1 MTARYVLGLNQ
12 YTHSASACLVDEA
25 GELVFAL
32 AKERVTRKKHDGGDN
47 AEVIEA
53 VLRGAGVQSDQIAL
67 CVANNHLFRIPPFE
81 KTLPWAVAMNQHPST
96 YTSPSNLLP
105 GVRKHELSHHLA
117 HAWSVLAHAPF
128 DRGLIVVADGI
139 GSTYADVHRLSSESA
154 LGDYTSDA
162 DLPHHPDFRR
172 WPQDMD
178 QQLNEENATF
188 REAESVYL
196 FDGGQMQ
203 SLWKRWIRELS
214 PVFLYNYGFENQ
226 ESLGAVYSR
235 VSSHV
240 FGDWNACGKIM
251 GMAPWA
257 GRWQVGEQGLQA
269 ESSFAAMDTGSGS
282 DSHFA
287 SSSSI
292 LTGPLEQLQV
302 DWDRLRNEAAPNQW
316 EDRNNRPAYA
326 QLSADVQHDLEE
338 VMLEFLKRL
347 REQTGER
354 NLCLVGG
361 VALNSTMNGR
371 IAREAGFDQVYLP
384 PWPGD
389 DGIAVGC
396 AQFGRAL
403 LAENST
409 SNPSQPSAPTT
420 KPRVTPY
427 LGGSAPTDDI
437 EDALHA
443 ASAWIDV
450 GPGNVDAAADAIAAG
465 KVIGW
470 FQGRSEFGPR
480 ALGNRSILA
489 TPADADMVE
498 RINAMIKKRESF
510 RPFAPTVLAEH
521 AADWFENVTPSPYMS
536 LTVQTHEHQRQ
547 RIPAV
552 VHVDGTARIQ
562 TLERDH
568 NPLYHDLVS
577 AFHQR
582 SGLPMV
588 LNTSFNIKGEP
599 IVETA
604 DDAVRHFLDSD
615 LDLLFLGEHCIQ
627 KRPFPSD
634 DELAELRPVAHA
646 GFTAQ
651 MLSNAEGEAMQ
662 VNLMAHGQ
670 NWEADQLELGVLEAC
685 TGESTI
691 ADLLIDF
698 EAEFEVDPADVLRCL
713 KAGFQRRLL
722 HFEA

>member
-1 MTARYVLGLNQ
+1 MSARYVLGLNQ
-12 YTHSASACLVDEA
+12 YTHSAAACLIDER

-53 VLRGAGVQSDQIAL
+53 VVQGAGIPREQIAL

-81 KTLPWAVAMNQHPST
+81 QTLPWAVALNQHPSN
-96 YTSPSNLLP
+96 YVSPWNLLP
-105 GVRKHELSHHLA
+105 DVRRHELSHHLA
-117 HAWSVLAHAPF
+117 HAWSVLATAPF
-128 DRGLIVVADGI
+128 DTGLIVVADGI
-139 GSTYADVHRLSSESA
+139 GSTFADVHRMSTGSEMGA
-154 LGDYTSDA
+154 YTSDA
-162 DLPHHPDFRR
+162 DLPQHADFQR
-172 WPQDMD
+172 WPADLDAQL
-178 QQLNEENATF
+178 QQQNATF
-188 REAESVYL
+188 REAESVYR
-196 FDGGQMQ
+196 FEGGQLQ
-203 SLWKRWIRELS
+203 SLWKRWIREHT

-257 GRWQVGEQGLQA
+257 PHWRPSGDAA
-269 ESSFAAMDTGSGS
+269 EGSGAA
-282 DSHFA
+282 DWQPQPVM
-287 SSSSI
+287 
-292 LTGPLEQLQV
+292 TGPLERLTVNWQ
-302 DWDRLRNEAAPNQW
+302 RLRQEPAPNQW
-316 EDRNNRPAYA
+316 QEHEHRPAYA
-326 QLSADVQHDLEE
+326 RLSADVQRDLEE
-338 VMLEFLKRL
+338 VMLEFLSRL
-347 REQTGER
+347 QKQTGER

-371 IAREAGFDQVYLP
+371 IIREAGFDQVYIP

-396 AQFGRAL
+396 AQFGHAL
-403 LAENST
+403 LQAESDAT
-409 SNPSQPSAPTT
+409 ATATANPSATPNPPAANTSRRQY
-420 KPRVTPY
+420 VGPY
-427 LGGSAPTDDI
+427 LGGSAEQSDI
-437 EDALHA
+437 DDALKQA
-443 ASAWIDV
+443 KPWIEV
-450 GPGNVDAAADAIAAG
+450 GDGGVHAAADAIAAG
-465 KVIGW
+465 QVIGW

-489 TPADADMVE
+489 TPADGDMID

-521 AADWFENVTPSPYMS
+521 AADWFADVAPSPFMS
-536 LTVQTHEHQRQ
+536 LTVPTHEHQRQ

-562 TLERDH
+562 TLEREH

-604 DDAVRHFLDSD
+604 DDALRHFLDSD
-615 LDLLFLGEHCIQ
+615 LDLLFLGDLCIR
-627 KRPFPSD
+627 KRPFPSH
-634 DELAELRPVAHA
+634 EKLAELHPVAHP

-662 VNLMAHGQ
+662 IHLMAHGQ

-685 TGESTI
+685 TGESTA
-691 ADLLIDF
+691 ADLLNDF
-698 EAEFEVDPADVLRCL
+698 ETEFDVDPADVLRCL
-713 KAGFQRRLL
+713 QLGYQRRLIQ
-722 HFEA
+722 FRP

>member
-1 MTARYVLGLNQ
+1 MRYVLGLNQ
-12 YTHSASACLVDEA
+12 YTHSAAACLVDER
-25 GELVFAL
+25 GQLLYAL

-47 AEVIEA
+47 AQVVEEL
-53 VLRGAGVQSDQIAL
+53 LRGAGVEREQIAL

-81 KTLPWAVAMNQHPST
+81 QKLPWAVALNQHPSS
-96 YTSPSNLLP
+96 YISPWNLLP
-105 GVRKHELSHHLA
+105 GVRRHELSHHLA
-117 HAWSVLAHAPF
+117 HAWSVMATAPF

-139 GSTYADVHRLSSESA
+139 GSTYADVHRLSTDSEMGAFS
-154 LGDYTSDA
+154 SDA
-162 DLPHHPDFRR
+162 DLPHHANFKR
-172 WPQDMD
+172 WPADLDAQLKD
-178 QQLNEENATF
+178 QNATF
-188 REAESVYL
+188 REGESVYL
-196 FDGGQMQ
+196 FDGLELQ
-203 SLWKRWIRELS
+203 SLWKRWIREHS

-226 ESLGAVYSR
+226 ESLGALYSR

-257 GRWQVGEQGLQA
+257 GRWQA
-269 ESSFAAMDTGSGS
+269 NESENPAGRPS
-282 DSHFA
+282 DGRMPVM
-287 SSSSI
+287 
-292 LTGPLEQLQV
+292 TGPLEELQV
-302 DWDRLRNEAAPNQW
+302 DWQRLRNEPAPNQW
-316 EDRNNRPAYA
+316 EERQHRAAYA
-326 QLSADVQHDLEE
+326 QLSADVQHDLED

-396 AQFGRAL
+396 AQFGQAL
-403 LAENST
+403 LQAESG
-409 SNPSQPSAPTT
+409 SQGSLQEISDA
-420 KPRVTPY
+420 PY
-427 LGGSAPTDDI
+427 LGGSASEDDI
-437 EDALHA
+437 DEALHGA
-443 ASAWIDV
+443 ASWIDISEGGV
-450 GPGNVDAAADAIAAG
+450 EAAADAIATG

-489 TPADADMVE
+489 TPADGDMVD

-521 AADWFENVTPSPYMS
+521 AADWFEDVTPSPFMS

-562 TLERDH
+562 TLQREH
-568 NPLYHDLVS
+568 NPLYHDLVC

-599 IVETA
+599 IVESA

-615 LDLLFLGEHCIQ
+615 LDLLFIGDRCVQ
-627 KRPFPSD
+627 KRPFPSG
-634 DELAELRPVAHA
+634 DELLQLHPVAHPS
-646 GFTAQ
+646 FTAQ

-662 VNLMAHGQ
+662 VHLMAHGQ

-685 TGESTI
+685 TGESSV
-691 ADLLIDF
+691 ADLLNDF
-698 EAEFEVDPADVLRCL
+698 EAEFEVEPAEVIRCL
-713 KAGFQRRLL
+713 QLGYQRRLIQF
-722 HFEA
+722 HP

>member
-1 MTARYVLGLNQ
+1 MSARYVLGLNQ
-12 YTHSASACLVDEA
+12 YTHSAAACLVDA
-25 GELVFAL
+25 DGELVFAL

-47 AEVIEA
+47 AQVVQA
-53 VLRGAGVQSDQIAL
+53 VLEGAGIEREQIAL

-81 KTLPWAVAMNQHPST
+81 QTLPWAVALNQHPST
-96 YTSPSNLLP
+96 YMSDWNLLP
-105 GVRKHELSHHLA
+105 GVRRHELSHHLA
-117 HAWSVLAHAPF
+117 HAWSVLTTAPF
-128 DRGLIVVADGI
+128 ERGLIVVADGI
-139 GSTYADVHRLSSESA
+139 GSTYADVHRLSSDSH
-154 LGDYTSDA
+154 LGEYTSDA
-162 DLPHHPDFRR
+162 DVAKADSFRQF
-172 WPQDMD
+172 PADLSEQLK
-178 QQLNEENATF
+178 QQNATF
-188 REAESVYL
+188 REAESVFR
-196 FDGGQMQ
+196 FDGMKLEA
-203 SLWKRWIRELS
+203 LWKRWIREHT

-257 GRWQVGEQGLQA
+257 GRWQNADGDVGPRPL
-269 ESSFAAMDTGSGS
+269 M
-282 DSHFA
+282 
-287 SSSSI
+287 
-292 LTGPLEQLQV
+292 TGPLEELAV
-302 DWDRLRNEAAPNQW
+302 DWQRLRNEPAPNQW
-316 EDRNNRPAYA
+316 QDKEHRPEYA
-326 QLSADVQHDLEE
+326 QLSADVQRDLET
-338 VMLEFLKRL
+338 VMLEFLTRL
-347 REQTGER
+347 QQQTGER

-361 VALNSTMNGR
+361 VGLNSTMNGR

-396 AQFGRAL
+396 AQFGHAL
-403 LAENST
+403 LSAEAVAGDAAEGGHRSAAT
-409 SNPSQPSAPTT
+409 SVSQIAGLTRRSIAP
-420 KPRVTPY
+420 TPY
-427 LGGSAPTDDI
+427 LGGSADPEDI
-437 EDALHA
+437 GDALHA
-443 ASAWIDV
+443 MEPWIEVDD
-450 GPGNVDAAADAIAAG
+450 GGVDAAADALAAG

-489 TPADADMVE
+489 TPADGDMID
-498 RINAMIKKRESF
+498 RINAMIKKREAF

-521 AADWFENVTPSPYMS
+521 AADFFADVTPSPYMS
-536 LTVQTHEHQRQ
+536 LTVHTHEHQRS

-562 TLERDH
+562 TLQREH

-604 DDAVRHFLDSD
+604 DDALRHFLDSD
-615 LDLLFLGEHCIQ
+615 LDELYLGQLRIT

-634 DELAELRPVAHA
+634 EELADLHPVAHA

-651 MLSNAEGEAMQ
+651 MLSNADGEAMQ

-670 NWEADQLELGVLEAC
+670 NWEADQLELGILEAC
-685 TGESTI
+685 TGESTT
-691 ADLLIDF
+691 ADLLNDF
-698 EAEFEVDPADVLRCL
+698 ESEFEVDPAEVLQHLRQCY
-713 KAGFQRRLL
+713 QRRLIQ
-722 HFEA
+722 FRP